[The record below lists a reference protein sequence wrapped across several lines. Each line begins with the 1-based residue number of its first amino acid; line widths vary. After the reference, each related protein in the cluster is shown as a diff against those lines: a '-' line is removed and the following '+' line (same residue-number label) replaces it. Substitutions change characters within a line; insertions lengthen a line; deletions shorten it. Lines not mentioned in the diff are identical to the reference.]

1 MPTCPRV
8 TLSPELKQ
16 VLGAGV
22 EPAYLSAP
30 EPKSG
35 VSAIPPPERGVN
47 SSSVQRLDII
57 RASKRRSVRSL
68 VPLRQ
73 SARLSRLRP
82 DKCWA
87 VYYPDSKNGYRLNQG
102 RKFFRHKSDAEAF
115 CNIKRSEIASLG
127 ALADSLSDDLKRDA
141 VACAEMLRPSGYSLV
156 EAVTWFVKDYD
167 KRAKS
172 VTVSVAI
179 GSVRQ
184 RMLADGNSRKHCNN
198 LTQIVGSFAKTYG
211 KELVSSIRSSEV
223 QAWLD
228 NYQTKDGRRLG
239 AVTFN
244 SYRRYLSLFFSFCIK
259 RGWLTANPL
268 AVISPQ
274 KVFSK
279 VPRLLSVSELKSI
292 LGASPDELR
301 LSIALQ
307 AFCGLRASEVS
318 KVLWT
323 DVLIGESGNYIQIG
337 ANNAKTM
344 RRRLSPIPDNLMP
357 LILKS
362 RKPDGLIYVDGKG
375 SVDVFQRA
383 LGELR
388 KALKGI
394 QWGRN
399 ALRASALSY
408 RLALTKDAAATAFEM
423 GNSPAVLLRDYREL
437 ATFAQATEWFK
448 WHPIN

>member
-1 MPTCPRV
+1 
-8 TLSPELKQ
+8 

-35 VSAIPPPERGVN
+35 VSAIPPPEMGVN
-47 SSSVQRLDII
+47 SSSVQHLDIT
-57 RASKRRSVRSL
+57 RASRRRSVRSL

-73 SARLSRLRP
+73 SPRLSRLRP
-82 DKCWA
+82 DKSWA
-87 VYYPDSKNGYRLNQG
+87 VYYPDSKNSYRQNQG
-102 RKFFRHKSDAEAF
+102 RRFFRNKSEAEAF
-115 CNIKRSEIASLG
+115 CDIKRSEIASLG
-127 ALADSLSDDLKRDA
+127 AIADSLTDDLKRDA
-141 VACAEMLRPSGYSLV
+141 VTCFEMLKPLGCSLV

-167 KRAKS
+167 RRVKS
-172 VTVSVAI
+172 VMVSKAI
-179 GSVRQ
+179 DSVRQ

-198 LTQIVGSFAKTYG
+198 LTQIAGSFAKSYG
-211 KELVSSIRSSEV
+211 DELVSSIRSSEV

-228 NYQTKDGRRLG
+228 DYRTKEGRRLG

-259 RGWLTANPL
+259 RGWLTTNPL

-274 KVFSK
+274 KVFNK
-279 VPRLLSVSELKSI
+279 APRLLSPSELKAI
-292 LGASPDELR
+292 LEASPDELR
-301 LSIALQ
+301 LPIALQ

-318 KVLWT
+318 RVLWS

-337 ANNAKTM
+337 ASNAKTM

-357 LILKS
+357 LILKL
-362 RKPDGLIYVDGKG
+362 RKLDGFVYADGKG
-375 SVDVFQRA
+375 SVDAFQ
-383 LGELR
+383 
-388 KALKGI
+388 KALVGFRKSLKSI

-408 RLALTKDAAATAFEM
+408 RLALTKDAAATALEM
-423 GNSPAVLLRDYREL
+423 GNSPSVLMRDYREL
-437 ATFAQATEWFK
+437 TTPAVSRDWISISVTK
-448 WHPIN
+448 N